1 MVKPRYEETS
11 AEVVEM
17 LKKAHEVEKRI
28 DAIKKAKLCPCGSG
42 KPQASC
48 CPDMKK
54 GEHHKSISFSTE
66 PSSSQFMIETG
77 GQTYNA
83 FYDTNQS
90 LLDAQDVANKGATK
104 TSVTLDGARV
114 NPQDK
119 GYEGHVT
126 EG

>member
-17 LKKAHEVEKRI
+17 LKKAIALEERIEKAEI
-28 DAIKKAKLCPCGSG
+28 AKA
-42 KPQASC
+42 
-48 CPDMKK
+48 
-54 GEHHKSISFSTE
+54 EHHNTTSFSTE

-90 LLDAQDVANKGATK
+90 LLDVQDVANKGATK
-104 TSVTLDGARV
+104 TNVELDSGRM
-114 NPQDK
+114 NPHDR
-119 GYEGHVT
+119 GYEGHVD

>member
-17 LKKAHEVEKRI
+17 LKKAKELEDRIEKAEI
-28 DAIKKAKLCPCGSG
+28 AKA
-42 KPQASC
+42 
-48 CPDMKK
+48 
-54 GEHHKSISFSTE
+54 EHHKSTSFSTE

-90 LLDAQDVANKGATK
+90 LLDVQDVANKGATK

>member
-17 LKKAHEVEKRI
+17 LKKAKELEDRIEKAEI
-28 DAIKKAKLCPCGSG
+28 AKA
-42 KPQASC
+42 
-48 CPDMKK
+48 
-54 GEHHKSISFSTE
+54 EHHNATTFSTE

-90 LLDAQDVANKGATK
+90 LLDVQDVANKGATK
-104 TSVTLDGARV
+104 TNVTLNGARV

>member
-17 LKKAHEVEKRI
+17 LKKAIALEERIEKAEI
-28 DAIKKAKLCPCGSG
+28 AKA
-42 KPQASC
+42 
-48 CPDMKK
+48 
-54 GEHHKSISFSTE
+54 EHHNATSFSTE
-66 PSSSQFMIETG
+66 PSSAQFMIETG

-104 TSVTLDGARV
+104 TNVELDGARV
-114 NPQDK
+114 NPQDR